1 MHLRSH
7 RKKTLV
13 LRLTVLI
20 LTSILFVVSFG
31 LNVAISLPLYYYNLD
46 VVPKL
51 QANSVLGSSAF
62 MTFMNLVSLLFD
74 PMVCAGYIFIIYLI
88 SYRKLEILAFLLWF
102 FFLSWFL
109 GIMKMAIHQPRP
121 FWVPGNNIQ
130 MNSWTCYMDYGS
142 PSGHSMLAIV
152 LL

>member
-7 RKKTLV
+7 RKKTFI
-13 LRLTVLI
+13 LRLAVLI
-20 LTSILFVVSFG
+20 VTSILFIVSFG

-46 VVPKL
+46 VVPVL
-51 QANSVLGSSAF
+51 QANSVMGTSAF
-62 MTFMNLVSLLFD
+62 MTFMNLVSLIFD

-121 FWVPGNNIQ
+121 FWVPGNKIQ
-130 MNSWTCYMDYGS
+130 M
-142 PSGHSMLAIV
+142 
-152 LL
+152 